1 MNNWREWR
9 KQRRSELMA
18 LRGALPEND
27 YYCWNTAITE
37 SLKCGFPWLQKVAV
51 GFCWPHRGEYDP
63 RLMMDFILMHGG
75 VVALPEV
82 VGKHEPLKFRQWWRE
97 APMKMGAYG
106 IPVPDNTPLVSVEA
120 MIIPMVGFDQR
131 GFRLGYGSGYFDRTL
146 VSILPQPVAIGVA
159 FEIARLPDL
168 HPQPHDVPMNFV
180 VTEAGIYRT
189 AQNGLVPVS
198 PAECAKVNYPN

>member
-18 LRGALPEND
+18 LRGAVPENE
-27 YYCWNTAITE
+27 YYRWNTAITE
-37 SLKCGFPWLQKVAV
+37 SLKCGFPWLQKIAV

-97 APMKMGAYG
+97 APMKTGAYG

-168 HPQPHDVPMNFV
+168 HPQSHDVPMNFI
-180 VTEAGIYRT
+180 VTEAGIYHT
-189 AQNGLVPVS
+189 ARNGLVPVS
-198 PAECAKVNYPN
+198 PEECAKVNYPN